1 MKLLTKK
8 KQNELM
14 HDLLTL
20 YTLGSDGL
28 KAVGTK
34 QEDKM
39 TPIQALRRQQKMT
52 AAAMNAAHI
61 LRGMYGMQLMM
72 AVEKRKQE
80 EEEKHGFPLQLLEQ
94 NKED

>member
-1 MKLLTKK
+1 MKILTKN
-8 KQNELM
+8 KQEELM

-39 TPIQALRRQQKMT
+39 
-52 AAAMNAAHI
+52 N
-61 LRGMYGMQLMM
+61 
-72 AVEKRKQE
+72 
-80 EEEKHGFPLQLLEQ
+80 
-94 NKED
+94 

>member
-1 MKLLTKK
+1 MKILTKN
-8 KQNELM
+8 KQKELM

-28 KAVGTK
+28 KAVGTR

-39 TPIQALRRQQKMT
+39 TPMQALLRQQKMT

-61 LRGMYGMQLMM
+61 LRGKYGMQLMI

-80 EEEKHGFPLQLLEQ
+80 EEEQHGFPLQLPEQ
-94 NKED
+94 IKED

>member
-8 KQNELM
+8 KQKELM

-61 LRGMYGMQLMM
+61 LRGMYGMQLLM
-72 AVEKRKQE
+72 AVDKRKQE
-80 EEEKHGFPLQLLEQ
+80 EEEQHGFPLELNE
-94 NKED
+94 

>member
-1 MKLLTKK
+1 MKILTEK
-8 KQNELM
+8 KQEELM
-14 HDLLTL
+14 HDLLML

-39 TPIQALRRQQKMT
+39 TPIQALRRQLKMT
-52 AAAMNAAHI
+52 AAAMDAAHI
-61 LRGMYGMQLMM
+61 LCGKYGMQLMI
-72 AVEKRKQE
+72 AVEKRKKE
-80 EEEKHGFPLQLLEQ
+80 EEEKHGFPLQLPEQ

>member
-8 KQNELM
+8 KQKELM
-14 HDLLTL
+14 YDLLTL

-34 QEDKM
+34 QEDKI
-39 TPIQALRRQQKMT
+39 TPIQALRRQLKMT
-52 AAAMNAAHI
+52 AAAMNAANI
-61 LRGMYGMQLMM
+61 LRGMYGMQLLM

-80 EEEKHGFPLQLLEQ
+80 EEEQHGLPLQLPEQ
-94 NKED
+94 NKEK